1 MATSST
7 HSLTFGTPAADHATA
22 RIVLFD
28 GVCNLCDGFV
38 QFIIKRDPSAHF
50 SFGTLQSDKAQELL
64 KDTDLRPED
73 LKTVIYLRG
82 DKTLV
87 RSSAALRILR
97 DLGGAWALSYAFMIV
112 PRPIRDLVYGFIAKN
127 RYRWF
132 GQKETCMVPTPELR
146 SRFLDP

>member
-1 MATSST
+1 
-7 HSLTFGTPAADHATA
+7 
-22 RIVLFD
+22 
-28 GVCNLCDGFV
+28 
-38 QFIIKRDPSAHF
+38 
-50 SFGTLQSDKAQELL
+50 ELL